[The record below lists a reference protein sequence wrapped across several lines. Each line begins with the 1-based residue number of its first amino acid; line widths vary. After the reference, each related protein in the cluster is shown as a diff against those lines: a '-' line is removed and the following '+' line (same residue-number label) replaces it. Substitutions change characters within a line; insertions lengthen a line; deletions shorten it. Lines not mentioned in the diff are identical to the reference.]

1 MTSPKNSADGHPD
14 AHACRLKISLV
25 SLTRSSPVSPD
36 VASDSLPDC
45 VLDCLPHQVMLD
57 SPVSPGWDLSVEMAS
72 YVRKLQHVSANCR
85 LSVDEELT
93 LLSRCVCDPSDRRF
107 DEVCAPHCSSRVI
120 SRSRPKADPVGA
132 ERAPESAPRQRGTET
147 ECSEAYGRPTDAC
160 QCSPGVS
167 AHHGARSSSQALHSV
182 HSVLLC
188 KNRRSALRAR
198 QAGSLSC
205 AVELPPRPEE
215 NRWIYAWSSQVING
229 L

>member
-1 MTSPKNSADGHPD
+1 MALDGF
-14 AHACRLKISLV
+14 
-25 SLTRSSPVSPD
+25 
-36 VASDSLPDC
+36 PDC
-45 VLDCLPHQVMLD
+45 VPECLLHQVMLD

-93 LLSRCVCDPSDRRF
+93 LLSHCVCDPSDRRF
-107 DEVCAPHCSSRVI
+107 NEVCAPHCSSRALGQSQTLWGLNARARERARETERQRVLGGV
-120 SRSRPKADPVGA
+120 RKADRCISVLTTA
-132 ERAPESAPRQRGTET
+132 VVLTTAPAPLHRR
-147 ECSEAYGRPTDAC
+147 SIP
-160 QCSPGVS
+160 SIHS

-205 AVELPPRPEE
+205 AVELPPRPDE
-215 NRWIYAWSSQVING
+215 NRWIYAWSSQVRNG
-229 L
+229 LLMAF

>member
-1 MTSPKNSADGHPD
+1 
-14 AHACRLKISLV
+14 
-25 SLTRSSPVSPD
+25 
-36 VASDSLPDC
+36 
-45 VLDCLPHQVMLD
+45 MLD

-107 DEVCAPHCSSRVI
+107 DEVCAPHRSSRVI

-132 ERAPESAPRQRGTET
+132 ERAPERAPERHRDTVLG
-147 ECSEAYGRPTDAC
+147 AYGRRTDAC
-160 QCSPGVS
+160 QCSPGLS
-167 AHHGARSSSQALHSV
+167 AHHGARSSSQTLHSV

-188 KNRRSALRAR
+188 KNRRSELRAR

-215 NRWIYAWSSQVING
+215 NRWIYAWSSQVVFDG

>member
-1 MTSPKNSADGHPD
+1 
-14 AHACRLKISLV
+14 
-25 SLTRSSPVSPD
+25 
-36 VASDSLPDC
+36 
-45 VLDCLPHQVMLD
+45 MLD

-132 ERAPESAPRQRGTET
+132 ERAPERAPERHRDTVLG
-147 ECSEAYGRPTDAC
+147 AYGRRTDAC
-160 QCSPGVS
+160 QCSPDVS
-167 AHHGARSSSQALHSV
+167 AHHGARSSSQTLHSV

-188 KNRRSALRAR
+188 KNRRSELRAR

-215 NRWIYAWSSQVING
+215 NRWIYAWSSQVIKG